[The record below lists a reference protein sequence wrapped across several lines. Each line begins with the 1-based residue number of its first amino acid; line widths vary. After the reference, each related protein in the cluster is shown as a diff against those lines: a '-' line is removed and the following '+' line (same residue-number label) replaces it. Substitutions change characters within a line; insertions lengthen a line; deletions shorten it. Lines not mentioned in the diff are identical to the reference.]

1 MIGMASPFGFG
12 SAAQVPKRDKLHHAL
27 VTDQQ
32 GPTTVTPV
40 NRGGAMNGEH
50 YDLVVLGSGSAAR
63 EGAGKAAREHG
74 ARVALIE
81 HWLWGGS
88 CPNVACRPTKAYVV
102 AAELMHDVRHH
113 AAERGIDLPEP
124 TVRLAQTR
132 KWKDSIRRDQES
144 WVQTL
149 KDAGYRVV
157 PGTASFVDARTVRVG
172 DQELSAERILVATG
186 SRTAVPP
193 IPGMEDIEWIDHVSA
208 LELDEVPEALLIVG
222 AGPVGL
228 EFAQIFAR
236 FGARVTIVNTGPQIA
251 ARADEEAA
259 RELQA
264 ALEEEGIEV
273 VLNRGVD
280 SFARN
285 ESGIEATIGDRNV
298 QVSHVLLASGRLPN
312 VEELD
317 PERIGLEVGRGGIA
331 VDDRQRTNV
340 EGVWAAGDVAAGPML
355 TPIAQYQARIAVED
369 MFGDGARRA
378 DYSVLP
384 TAIFT
389 DPELGDVG
397 LTEAEAVE
405 LGHDVGVVTHPLPF
419 VTRAQYTGA
428 KHGLYKIVFD
438 RETRRVLGVH
448 VVSRAASDI
457 VGSITPALK
466 LGVTVDDLA
475 FMHHI
480 YPSYSEGL
488 KAAAEKALEP
498 STSEAK
504 S

>member
-1 MIGMASPFGFG
+1 
-12 SAAQVPKRDKLHHAL
+12 
-27 VTDQQ
+27 
-32 GPTTVTPV
+32 
-40 NRGGAMNGEH
+40 MNSDR
-50 YDLVVLGSGSAAR
+50 YDLIVIGSGSAAR
-63 EGAGKAAREHG
+63 DCAGKAAREHG

-102 AAELMHDVRHH
+102 AAELMHDVQSY
-113 AAERGIDLPEP
+113 AAERGVDLPMP
-124 TVRLAQTR
+124 TIELARTR
-132 KWKDSIRRDQES
+132 EWKDSLRRDQQS
-144 WVQTL
+144 WVQVLTE
-149 KDAGYRVV
+149 AGYGVI
-157 PGTASFVDARTVRVG
+157 PGTATFVDAQTVRVG
-172 DQELSAERILVATG
+172 ERKLGGERILVASG

-193 IPGMEDIEWIDHVSA
+193 IPGIEDIDWVDHVSA
-208 LELDEVPEALLIVG
+208 LELEKVPESLLVVG

-236 FGARVTIVNTGPQIA
+236 FGSRVTIVNTGPQIA
-251 ARADEEAA
+251 ARADKEAA
-259 RELQA
+259 DELQA
-264 ALEEEGIEV
+264 ALETEGIDV
-273 VLNRGVD
+273 VLNGSVG
-280 SFARN
+280 SLTRN
-285 ESGIEATIGDRNV
+285 ETGIEAVVGGRTV

-312 VEELD
+312 VEELE

-340 EGVWAAGDVAAGPML
+340 GGIWAAGDVAAGPML

-369 MFGDGARRA
+369 MFGNGSRRA

-389 DPELGDVG
+389 DPELGGVG
-397 LTEAEAVE
+397 LTEAEA
-405 LGHDVGVVTHPLPF
+405 LQQGHDVGVVTHPLPS
-419 VTRAQYTGA
+419 VTRAQYTRA

-475 FMHHI
+475 LMHHV

-488 KAAAEKALEP
+488 KAAAEKALEIP
-498 STSEAK
+498 TSAAK

>member
-1 MIGMASPFGFG
+1 M
-12 SAAQVPKRDKLHHAL
+12 
-27 VTDQQ
+27 
-32 GPTTVTPV
+32 
-40 NRGGAMNGEH
+40 EH
-50 YDLVVLGSGSAAR
+50 YDLIVLGSGSAAR
-63 EGAGKAAREHG
+63 DGAGKAAREHG

-81 HWLWGGS
+81 HRLWGGS

-124 TVRLAQTR
+124 VVRLAQTR
-132 KWKDSIRRDQES
+132 SWKDSIRRDQQS

-149 KDAGYRVV
+149 KEAGYGVV

-172 DQELSAERILVATG
+172 DQQLSGDRILVATG
-186 SRTAVPP
+186 SRTAVPA
-193 IPGMEDIEWIDHVSA
+193 IPGIEDIEWIDHVTA
-208 LELDEVPEALLIVG
+208 LELDDVPESLLVVG

-236 FGARVTIVNTGPQIA
+236 FGSRVTIVNSGPQIA
-251 ARADEEAA
+251 ARADTEAA
-259 RELQA
+259 GELQA
-264 ALEEEGIEV
+264 ALEEEGIDV
-273 VLNRGVD
+273 VLNSGVD

-285 ESGIEATIGDRNV
+285 GSGIAASIGGRTID
-298 QVSHVLLASGRLPN
+298 VSHVLLASGRLPN
-312 VEELD
+312 VEELEPD
-317 PERIGLEVGRGGIA
+317 RIGLKVGRGGIS
-331 VDDRQRTNV
+331 VEDGQRTNV
-340 EGVWAAGDVAAGPML
+340 DGVWAAGDVVAGPML

-369 MFGDGARRA
+369 MFADGRSSRHA

-389 DPELGDVG
+389 DPELGGVG
-397 LTEAEAVE
+397 MTETEAAEQ
-405 LGHDVGVVTHPLPF
+405 GHEIGVVKHPLPF

-438 RETRRVLGVH
+438 RKTRRVLGVH

-457 VGSITPALK
+457 VGSLAPALK

-475 FMHHI
+475 FMHHV

-488 KAAAEKALEP
+488 KAAAEKALVP
-498 STSEAK
+498 VVK
-504 S
+504 

>member
-1 MIGMASPFGFG
+1 
-12 SAAQVPKRDKLHHAL
+12 
-27 VTDQQ
+27 
-32 GPTTVTPV
+32 
-40 NRGGAMNGEH
+40 MNGEH
-50 YDLVVLGSGSAAR
+50 YDLIVLGSGSAAR
-63 EGAGKAAREHG
+63 DGAGKAAREHG

-81 HWLWGGS
+81 HQLWGGS

-124 TVRLAQTR
+124 VVRLAQTR
-132 KWKDSIRRDQES
+132 SWKDSIRRDQQS

-149 KDAGYRVV
+149 NEGGYGVV
-157 PGTASFVDARTVRVG
+157 RGTASFVDARTVQVG
-172 DQELSAERILVATG
+172 DQQLSGERILVATG
-186 SRTAVPP
+186 SRTAVPT
-193 IPGMEDIEWIDHVSA
+193 IPGIEDIEWIDHVTA
-208 LELDEVPEALLIVG
+208 LELEDVPESVLIVG

-236 FGARVTIVNTGPQIA
+236 FGSRVTIVNSGPQIA
-251 ARADEEAA
+251 ARADTEAA
-259 RELQA
+259 AVLQA

-273 VLNRGVD
+273 VLNGGVD

-285 ESGIEATIGDRNV
+285 GNGIAASIDGRTVD
-298 QVSHVLLASGRLPN
+298 VSHVLLASGRLPN
-312 VEELD
+312 VEHLEYN
-317 PERIGLEVGRGGIA
+317 RIGLTVGRGGIA

-340 EGVWAAGDVAAGPML
+340 DGVWAAGDVVAGLML

-369 MFGDGARRA
+369 MFGDGSRRV

-389 DPELGDVG
+389 DPELGGVG
-397 LTEAEAVE
+397 MTETEAVE
-405 LGHDVGVVTHPLPF
+405 QGHEIDVVKHPLPF

-438 RETRRVLGVH
+438 RKTRRVLGVH

-457 VGSITPALK
+457 VGSLTPALK

-475 FMHHI
+475 LMHHV

-488 KAAAEKALEP
+488 KAAAEKALVP
-498 STSEAK
+498 VVK
-504 S
+504 

>member
-1 MIGMASPFGFG
+1 
-12 SAAQVPKRDKLHHAL
+12 
-27 VTDQQ
+27 
-32 GPTTVTPV
+32 
-40 NRGGAMNGEH
+40 MNGEH
-50 YDLVVLGSGSAAR
+50 YDLIVLGSGSAAR
-63 EGAGKAAREHG
+63 DGAGKAAREHG

-81 HWLWGGS
+81 HRLWGGS

-124 TVRLAQTR
+124 VVRLAQTR
-132 KWKDSIRRDQES
+132 SWKDSIRRDQQS

-149 KDAGYRVV
+149 KEAGYGVV

-172 DQELSAERILVATG
+172 DQQLSGDRILVATG
-186 SRTAVPP
+186 SRTAVPT
-193 IPGMEDIEWIDHVSA
+193 IPGIEDIEWIDHVTA
-208 LELDEVPEALLIVG
+208 LELDDVPESLLVVG

-236 FGARVTIVNTGPQIA
+236 FGSRVTIVNSGPQIA
-251 ARADEEAA
+251 ARADTEAA
-259 RELQA
+259 GELQA

-273 VLNRGVD
+273 VLNSGVD

-285 ESGIEATIGDRNV
+285 GKGIAASIGGRTID
-298 QVSHVLLASGRLPN
+298 VSHVLLASGRLPN
-312 VEELD
+312 VEELEPD
-317 PERIGLEVGRGGIA
+317 RIGLKVGRSGIA
-331 VDDRQRTNV
+331 VEDGQRTNV
-340 EGVWAAGDVAAGPML
+340 DGVWAAGDVVAGPML

-369 MFGDGARRA
+369 MFANGSTSRRA

-389 DPELGDVG
+389 DPELGGIG
-397 LTEAEAVE
+397 LTETEAAVQ
-405 LGHDVGVVTHPLPF
+405 GHEIGVAKHPLPF

-438 RETRRVLGVH
+438 RKTRRVLGVH

-457 VGSITPALK
+457 VGSLAPALK

-475 FMHHI
+475 FMHHV

-488 KAAAEKALEP
+488 KAAAEKALVP
-498 STSEAK
+498 VGK
-504 S
+504 